1 MPNKDYD
8 NFVARM
14 GSFDDNFDDIFEGID
29 LNSHIKG
36 ASHMDD
42 NQRALSHFGVPGM
55 KCGVRKAASAAG
67 RYAKEAGKLT
77 KNSYVHPILTTKA
90 ASASISKDKLGTR
103 LRRTTIANT
112 TKELADI
119 NQRVDKAV
127 QQRAQQKAAK
137 KQAKAKAKVEKI
149 LAKKEAEQKVK
160 DLKQNYEKEYMAGK
174 SKVGKIISGV
184 TGAHTIYADV
194 MYDLNDA
201 KR

>member
-36 ASHMDD
+36 VSHMDD

-55 KCGVRKAASAAG
+55 KWGVRKAAKAVG
-67 RYAKEAGKLT
+67 RYAKETGKL
-77 KNSYVHPILTTKA
+77 NINAYAHPILTRKA
-90 ASASISKDKLGTR
+90 LYKE
-103 LRRTTIANT
+103 LRSDSFGKGLRKSLIGRS
-112 TKELADI
+112 TKEMAALNNDVAKM
-119 NQRVDKAV
+119 QK
-127 QQRAQQKAAK
+127 QKAQQ
-137 KQAKAKAKVEKI
+137 KQAKAKAKVEKM
-149 LAKKEAEQKVK
+149 LAKKEAQQKVK
-160 DLKQNYEKEYMAGK
+160 DLKRNHEKEFMEGK

-184 TGAHTIYADV
+184 TGAHKIYADV

>member
-36 ASHMDD
+36 VSHMDD
-42 NQRALSHFGVPGM
+42 NQRVLSHFGVPGM
-55 KCGVRKAASAAG
+55 KWGVRKAASAAG

-77 KNSYVHPILTTKA
+77 KNSYVHPILTKKA

-127 QQRAQQKAAK
+127 QQRAQQKAQQ
-137 KQAKAKAKVEKI
+137 KQAKAKAKVEKM
-149 LAKKEAEQKVK
+149 LAKKAAEQKVK

-174 SKVGKIISGV
+174 SKVGKIITSALG
-184 TGAHTIYADV
+184 THKIYADV